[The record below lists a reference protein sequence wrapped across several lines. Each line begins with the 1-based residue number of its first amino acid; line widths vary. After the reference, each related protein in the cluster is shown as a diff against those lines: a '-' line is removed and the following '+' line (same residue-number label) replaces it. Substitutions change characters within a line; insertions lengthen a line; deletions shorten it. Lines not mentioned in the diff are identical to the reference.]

1 MNKKMTLFSTFM
13 ACLLVNMPAG
23 NLSAETMKR
32 DTTRVREI
40 SLNEVV
46 VKAGKQN
53 LRLADMPVAVTYVGA
68 KQIEQKKMT
77 SIRNLTAIVPNFFMP
92 EYGSKLT
99 APVYI
104 RGIGSRISNPS
115 IGLYVDNVPYFEKG
129 AFVFDFVDVE
139 RIEVLRGPQ
148 GTIYGRNT
156 MGGII
161 NVVTRQPNN
170 TPRTDFSVDFGNYN
184 LQRYRITRN
193 QPLILDKLAMLVS
206 AGYTKRDGY
215 FTNSFTNK
223 KIGDDETYN
232 GSVKLRFTPVKQLEM
247 VYKVGGESSHEN
259 GYPYGVL
266 DSTGKA
272 NISYNGKGQYTR
284 KVLDNSLSVGYNLK
298 NIKLSS
304 VSSFQYLDDNQD
316 VDQDFSSLD
325 FYQVTQKTNQ
335 HMYSQEL
342 NVSTVNLK
350 HFELSGGFFGFS
362 QEAARTLNTRLG
374 TFNPSKA
381 PNYDKYNTE
390 LNQGLAGYGQAS
402 LKNLLGFIDLSAGIR
417 YDFEHNELAYKYD
430 VYGTNNSIKV
440 KADTTYKSDFS
451 QWMPRFS
458 ARFKTSK
465 NTSLYGVISKG
476 YKGGGFN
483 ISFTTP
489 DELTYKPEY
498 SWNYEIGFKGS
509 FFDKRLI
516 TNLNAFFIDWKDQQI
531 SQKVVGGTG
540 YLYRNAGSSVSKGV
554 EAEIIYRPCESF
566 SLGGSL
572 GLTQA
577 KFTDYQPDKNK
588 PDNFNGNYLPYVPRN
603 TYSVYSI
610 MRVPLRSNILKS
622 VRLNTTFQGIGK
634 IYWNDANSQS
644 EKPYTLLNQQLT
656 FEFPWFEAEVWGKN
670 MLDTKYHPYSFSSA
684 LVGGVT
690 KWYGQQG
697 VPATFGVTL
706 RAGF

>member
-1 MNKKMTLFSTFM
+1 MNKKKTLFSACM
-13 ACLLVNMPAG
+13 ACLLVN
-23 NLSAETMKR
+23 LSAETLKR

-53 LRLADMPVAVTYVGA
+53 LRLADMPVAVTYIGA

-104 RGIGSRISNPS
+104 RGIGSRINNPS

-161 NVVTRQPNN
+161 NVITRQPNS
-170 TPRTDFSVDFGNYN
+170 TPRTDFSADFGNYN

-193 QPLILDKLAMLVS
+193 QPLIPDKLAMLVS
-206 AGYTKRDGY
+206 AGYSKRDGY
-215 FTNSFTNK
+215 FTNQFTNS

-232 GSVKLRFTPVKQLEM
+232 GSVKLRYTPLKQLEL
-247 VYKVGGESSHEN
+247 VYKAGGESSHEN
-259 GYPYGVL
+259 GYPYGL
-266 DSTGKA
+266 LNSTGQA
-272 NISYNGKGQYTR
+272 DISYNGNGQYTR
-284 KVLDNSLSVGYNLK
+284 KVLDNSLSVGYNLNHLK
-298 NIKLSS
+298 VSS
-304 VSSFQYLDDNQD
+304 VSSFQYLNDNQD

-325 FYQVTQKTNQ
+325 YYQVIQKTNQ
-335 HMYSQEL
+335 HLYSQEL
-342 NVSTVNLK
+342 NISTTNYK

-374 TFNPSKA
+374 TYNPAKA

-390 LNQGLAGYGQAS
+390 LNQGLAGYSQAS

-417 YDFEHNELAYKYD
+417 FDFEHNELAYKYD
-430 VYGTNNSIKV
+430 IYGTNNTIKV

-498 SWNYEIGFKGS
+498 SWNYEVGFKGS
-509 FFDKRLI
+509 FFDKRLT
-516 TNLNAFFIDWKDQQI
+516 TNLNGYYIDWKDQQI
-531 SQKVVGGTG
+531 SKKVTDGKG
-540 YLYRNAGSSVSKGV
+540 YVYRNAGHSTSKGV
-554 EAEIIYRPCESF
+554 EAEVIYRPCESF
-566 SLGGSL
+566 MLGGSF
-572 GLTQA
+572 GLTWA
-577 KFTDYQPDKNK
+577 KFDEYKSYNASKLRVDTCDG
-588 PDNFNGNYLPYVPRN
+588 NFLPYVPRN
-603 TYSVYSI
+603 TFSVYTM
-610 MRVPLRSNILKS
+610 MRVPLRTKILKS
-622 VRLNTTFQGIGK
+622 VRLNTTFQGVGR
-634 IYWNDANSQS
+634 IYWDDLNTQS

-656 FEFPWFEAEVWGKN
+656 FEFPWFEAELWGKN